1 METKRRTPAVSG
13 QTRDGDGE
21 QNGQPARG
29 PARLVVQDVE
39 RPLTV
44 GDVGRA
50 TRRSLGGIAGG
61 SSIAVAREVL
71 RRRAGNGGL
80 LVESMFAL
88 ALVFV
93 VFWFGGD
100 TAFLF
105 SSATL
110 AFGALTAIGTVA
122 TAHTTF
128 DPTVYLP
135 LEKQYSRSAVVRGLV
150 LARGGVAC
158 AMCLLA
164 VLAALTF
171 HQITGMTPD
180 MVFAG
185 ALGLTATC
193 VVLAALGVALTPP
206 VTTRAERLI
215 FLAALDIA
223 LYSLTSDDVLARA
236 LWLTRLP
243 LLPLAAFYGFAA
255 TGQIGWP
262 GLLALLVAGGY
273 VAGLTWLADRLLAR
287 YVYPVAREPQAQP
300 GEQMAPSPALAAKGN
315 ANQLT
320 TGAAD
325 SAEASSGDGV
335 E

>member
-1 METKRRTPAVSG
+1 VETKRRTPAVSR
-13 QTRDGDGE
+13 QARDGDGE
-21 QNGQPARG
+21 QNGQPTID
-29 PARLVVQDVE
+29 PARLVMQDAE

-44 GDVGRA
+44 GDVGR
-50 TRRSLGGIAGG
+50 GIAGAPA
-61 SSIAVAREVL
+61 IAVACDVL

-80 LVESMFAL
+80 LVEGMFAL

-110 AFGALTAIGTVA
+110 AFGALTVIGAVV
-122 TAHTTF
+122 TAHDTL
-128 DPTVYLP
+128 DPAVYVP
-135 LEKQYSRSAVVRGLV
+135 LERQYSRTAVVRGLV

-158 AMCLLA
+158 AICLLA
-164 VLAALTF
+164 VLVALAF

-180 MVFAG
+180 VVFAG

-193 VVLAALGVALTPP
+193 VVLATLGVALTPP

-255 TGQIGWP
+255 TGQIGRP

-287 YVYPVAREPQAQP
+287 HVYPVAREPQAQP
-300 GEQMAPSPALAAKGN
+300 GEQVTPTTAAAAGN

-320 TGAAD
+320 TGAAER
-325 SAEASSGDGV
+325 AEVSSGDGV

>member
-1 METKRRTPAVSG
+1 METKRRTPAVSR
-13 QTRDGDGE
+13 QARDGE
-21 QNGQPARG
+21 QNGQPARD
-29 PARLVVQDVE
+29 PARLVVQDME

-44 GDVGRA
+44 GEVAR
-50 TRRSLGGIAGG
+50 GIAGG

-110 AFGALTAIGTVA
+110 AFGVMTVIGTVA
-122 TAHTTF
+122 TAHATF

-215 FLAALDIA
+215 FLAVLDIA

-236 LWLTRLP
+236 LWLTRLL
-243 LLPLAAFYGFAA
+243 LLPLAAFYGFGA

-262 GLLALLVAGGY
+262 GLLALLVAGSY

-287 YVYPVAREPQAQP
+287 HVFPIAREPQAQP
-300 GEQMAPSPALAAKGN
+300 GERVIPSATAAAARN
-315 ANQLT
+315 AHQLT
-320 TGAAD
+320 TEAAESAE
-325 SAEASSGDGV
+325 SAEANSEDSVG
-335 E
+335 

>member
-1 METKRRTPAVSG
+1 MLQSGGKRG
-13 QTRDGDGE
+13 GRDG
-21 QNGQPARG
+21 NGNT
-29 PARLVVQDVE
+29 
-39 RPLTV
+39 RPP
-44 GDVGRA
+44 
-50 TRRSLGGIAGG
+50 RRQRTTA
-61 SSIAVAREVL
+61 AVI
-71 RRRAGNGGL
+71 
-80 LVESMFAL
+80 
-88 ALVFV
+88 
-93 VFWFGGD
+93 
-100 TAFLF
+100 
-105 SSATL
+105 
-110 AFGALTAIGTVA
+110 AIGTVA

-135 LEKQYSRSAVVRGLV
+135 LEKRYSRSAVVRGLV

-236 LWLTRLP
+236 LWLTRLL
-243 LLPLAAFYGFAA
+243 LLPLAAFYGFGA
-255 TGQIGWP
+255 TRQIGWP
-262 GLLALLVAGGY
+262 RLLALLVAGGQRGGP
-273 VAGLTWLADRLLAR
+273 AWPRGRPPAR
-287 YVYPVAREPQAQP
+287 PLFPRAREPPAEP
-300 GEQMAPSPALAAKGN
+300 GRRGVPNAAG
-315 ANQLT
+315 
-320 TGAAD
+320 G
-325 SAEASSGDGV
+325 GGG
-335 E
+335 

>member
-1 METKRRTPAVSG
+1 METKRRTPAVS
-13 QTRDGDGE
+13 QQARDGDSE
-21 QNGQPARG
+21 QNGQPARD
-29 PARLVVQDVE
+29 PARLVVHDVE

-50 TRRSLGGIAGG
+50 TRRSLWSIAGG
-61 SSIAVAREVL
+61 PSIAVARDVL

-80 LVESMFAL
+80 LVEGILAL

-110 AFGALTAIGTVA
+110 AFGAMTVIGTVT
-122 TAHTTF
+122 TAHATF
-128 DPTVYLP
+128 DPAVYLP
-135 LEKQYSRSAVVRGLV
+135 LEKQYARSAVVRGLV

-158 AMCLLA
+158 ATCLLA
-164 VLAALTF
+164 VLAALVF
-171 HQITGMTPD
+171 HQITGITPD

-223 LYSLTSDDVLARA
+223 LYSLTSDDVLARV

-243 LLPLAAFYGFAA
+243 LLPLAAFYGFSA

-262 GLLALLVAGGY
+262 GLAALLVAGGY
-273 VAGLTWLADRLLAR
+273 VAGLAWLADHLLAR
-287 YVYPVAREPQAQP
+287 HVYPVAREPQAQHAA
-300 GEQMAPSPALAAKGN
+300 QVIPSAAAATAGN
-315 ANQLT
+315 AHQLT
-320 TGAAD
+320 TEAAE
-325 SAEASSGDGV
+325 STGASSEDGV
-335 E
+335 G